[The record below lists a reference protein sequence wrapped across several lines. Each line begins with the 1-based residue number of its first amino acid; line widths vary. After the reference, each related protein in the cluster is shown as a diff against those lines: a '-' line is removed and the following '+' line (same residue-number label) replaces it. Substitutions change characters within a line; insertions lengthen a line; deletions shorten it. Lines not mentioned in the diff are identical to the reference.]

1 MYDKNFVTHTG
12 LELSNERLLRHMDEH
27 FKQVD
32 DHFNQLEKNGC

>member
-1 MYDKNFVTHTG
+1 MYDKNFVTHTE